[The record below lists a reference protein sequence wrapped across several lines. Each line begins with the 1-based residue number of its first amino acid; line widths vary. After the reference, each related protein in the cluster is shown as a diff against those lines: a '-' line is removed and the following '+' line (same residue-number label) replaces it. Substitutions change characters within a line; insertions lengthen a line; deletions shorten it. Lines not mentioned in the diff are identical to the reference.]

1 MPFLQEFIKLR
12 TEQSKELTHLEL
24 DRNLQYVSNPWSP
37 SRKYLEGMI
46 VYYTD
51 STTSSTGGIDD
62 LTWYRANKNNGP
74 SNVFDFSDWDPI
86 GASAQTGQIVV
97 KDSGG
102 IFDTVGVIELGPEFT
117 VTFLGSTAL
126 LNVTPGAFDVWQQNI
141 VDPDTIYYTDNVLIG
156 TSTII
161 NPSYILSVAGNA
173 IVTGNLDVNGL
184 VDGVDISVL
193 NSSYLAHTHTIV
205 GTSLPGYTASYPNSK
220 GQLADVLLTG
230 LTDGDFL
237 RWNASLKRWVNTVST
252 VSPHTLGSHTDVN
265 SSVSISPIN
274 NQIFIYNGTSSLWEN
289 RTLTLNNNTGFTG
302 APFAHNHD
310 GRYWTQS
317 ALAANT
323 GSIINWNNIFGAPTF
338 TPANA
343 QYVVLSLTGNLS
355 EERVLTAGT
364 GISIVDSGAN
374 APVTLSVIDN
384 TGIQKIEVYEDN
396 SLVGTR
402 KAINFISP
410 VSNNIIYTITD
421 NIVDDRIDIQ
431 FDLSSIVTLTLD
443 GLSDVDVPFPSDG
456 QVLTFDLATNT
467 WIATTPI
474 AAPVLSVNGFT
485 GNVLIGISELE
496 DTVINPGNFPG
507 PGTGAPF
514 TPSSNILVYDDDI
527 AKWTNIPASA
537 LLAGISSIYL
547 DDILDV
553 EINTSLTDLDLLYY
567 DASLGLWVNGSAND
581 AGLYTQIQLNTS
593 GGGGQVH
600 WDNLIDIP
608 PLAPASH
615 SHYVYE
621 LIDVQDYSATPPNDG
636 DILEWDAALQLWVV
650 APSGGGGSTVD
661 TADPIYGD
669 GSVGDPV
676 NLSYHTGDFTLTT
689 SNISGGTQG
698 IMLNLDFTT
707 LPTPVMAGN
716 WTVRKNDNLTLFPAT
731 VFQNGTTV
739 QGSMTGT
746 SIRVPVGSYVNLTS
760 GTATIPA
767 LGPGQQGPTTV
778 TGNFTFVPNPP
789 VAFPSISNV
798 LSQTNI
804 ISNSTFTV
812 NMSKPKSGLE
822 VSAGRVVRAT
832 GNDTASGS
840 IAVTFSNVFYYGY
853 IVVGPPLTPIN
864 QVQVDSITA
873 SQIEAFTNL
882 RFGDNRSQSFVVNDS
897 APSGTRVVFAYPAS
911 FGNVATLIKTGSTT
925 NEITAF
931 TRCSS
936 PINITTVSGAV
947 IPYIFYVA
955 NAANAWNTTLTI
967 S

>member
-24 DRNLQYVSNPWSP
+24 DRNLQYVANPWNP

-51 STTSSTGGIDD
+51 STTGSTAGIDD
-62 LTWYRANKNNGP
+62 LSWYRANKNTGP
-74 SNVFDFSDWDPI
+74 SSVFDFADWDPI
-86 GASAQTGQIVV
+86 GASAQVGEIIV
-97 KDSGG
+97 KDSNN
-102 IFDTVGVIELGPEFT
+102 IFNSVGVIELSSDFS
-117 VTFLGSTAL
+117 VTFSGNTAL
-126 LNVTPGAFDVWQQNI
+126 ISVLPGAFNIWQQTI
-141 VDPDTIYYTDNVLIG
+141 ADPDTIYYGDSVLIG

-161 NPSYILSVAGNA
+161 NPSYLLSVAGNT
-173 IVTGNLDVNGL
+173 IITGDLDVSGL
-184 VDGVDISVL
+184 IDGVDLAAL
-193 NSSYLAHTHTIV
+193 NSAYIAHTHTIV
-205 GTSLPGYTASYPNSK
+205 GTSLPGYAASYPNSK
-220 GQLADVLLTG
+220 GQLADILLTS
-230 LTDGDFL
+230 LTNGDFL
-237 RWNASLKRWVNTVST
+237 RWDSSLKRWVNTAAT
-252 VSPHTLGSHTDVN
+252 ISPHTLGSHTDVN
-265 SSVSISPIN
+265 SGVSISPVN
-274 NQIFIYNGTSSLWEN
+274 NQIFIYNGTSGLWEN
-289 RTLTLNNNTGFTG
+289 RTLITNNNTGFTG
-302 APFAHNHD
+302 APFSHNHD
-310 GRYWTQS
+310 GRYWTQA

-323 GSIINWNNIFGAPTF
+323 GSIINWSNIFGAPAF
-338 TPANA
+338 TPSNA
-343 QYVVLSLTGNLS
+343 QYVVLSLSGSLTD
-355 EERVLTAGT
+355 ERVLTAGA
-364 GISIVDSGAN
+364 GISLIDSGAN
-374 APVTLSVIDN
+374 GPVTLSVSNN
-384 TGIQKIEVYEDN
+384 TTTQKIEVYEDN
-396 SLVGTR
+396 TLVGTR
-402 KAINFISP
+402 KGINFISP

-421 NIVDDRIDIQ
+421 NTVDDRIDIT
-431 FDLSSIVTLTLD
+431 FDLNSAITLNLD
-443 GLSDVDVPFPSDG
+443 GLSDVNVPSPLGG
-456 QVLTFDLATNT
+456 QVLTYDSLSNT
-467 WIATTPI
+467 WIASTPI
-474 AAPVLSVNGFT
+474 TAPVLSVNTLT
-485 GNVLIGISELE
+485 GNVLLGISNMI
-496 DTVINPGNFPG
+496 DVGINPGNFPG
-507 PGTGAPF
+507 AGTGAPF
-514 TPSSNILVYDDDI
+514 TPGTNILAYDDDI
-527 AKWTNIPASA
+527 SKWINIPASS
-537 LLAGISSIYL
+537 LLAAISNIYL

-553 EINTSLTDLDLLYY
+553 EIDTSLANLHLLYY
-567 DASLGLWVNGSAND
+567 DATSGLWRNGDANTI
-581 AGLYTQIQLNTS
+581 GLYTQIELNTS
-593 GGGGQVH
+593 GAGGQVH
-600 WDNLIDIP
+600 WDNITNVP
-608 PLAPASH
+608 SFAPAIH
-615 SHYVYE
+615 THYLHE
-621 LIDVQDYSATPPNDG
+621 LLDVQDYSLTLPNDG
-636 DILEWDAALQLWVV
+636 DILVWDAALGLWIVQ
-650 APSGGGGSTVD
+650 APSGGNTVD

-669 GSVGDPV
+669 GSIGDPV

-778 TGNFTFVPNPP
+778 TGNFIFVPNPP
-789 VAFPSISNV
+789 VAFPSTSNV

-804 ISNSTFTV
+804 ISNSTYNV

-832 GNDTASGS
+832 GNDIASGS
-840 IAVTFSNVFYYGY
+840 IAVTFSDVFYYGY
-853 IVVGPPLTPIN
+853 IVVGPPLAPIN

-873 SQIEAFTNL
+873 SQIQAFTNL

-897 APSGTRVVFAYPAS
+897 TPSGTRVVFAYPAS